1 MKPSAPG
8 PATGLTS
15 QLRAATRRAHDHVD
29 GAFPN
34 GLDSRAA
41 YVRYLTAILPLAQW
55 LHDSWRPAWPGLAGW
70 HEAVRVQHLQAD
82 LSRLG
87 AAPAPAPASSP
98 DIAASAAE
106 WLGGSYVMEGSAM
119 GARLLARDLDRLQSS
134 QPLIA
139 GARSFIDSLV
149 GDPRRWARFRHV
161 LDSLPDHHAAAA
173 MRGALR
179 GFGLVEHQLDAMEA
193 PA

>member
-1 MKPSAPG
+1 MEPSALG

-34 GLDSRAA
+34 GLDSRAT

-70 HEAVRVQHLQAD
+70 HEAARVQRLRAD
-82 LSRLG
+82 LARLG
-87 AAPAPAPASSP
+87 ATPDPARVPDTAS
-98 DIAASAAE
+98 SAAE

-193 PA
+193 AA